1 MITDAREI
9 TKVRQFVP
17 YGRHAA
23 LIVRT
28 LFAHRD
34 RFYLEAVGYRPI
46 TVDEEDWGMVLHM
59 ETAGTLPSVIE
70 PMDMGVVQLAS
81 QQALEWAVN
90 WGDMSLAEASMAIM
104 GVNKHAY
111 RQYTTKRSHQ

>member
-23 LIVRT
+23 LIVRA

-59 ETAGTLPSVIE
+59 ETVGTLSAVIE

-81 QQALEWAVN
+81 QQALEWAVS
-90 WGDMSLAEASMAIM
+90 WGDMSIAEATKAII
-104 GVNKHAY
+104 GVNEHA
-111 RQYTTKRSHQ
+111 